1 MTKPYYGGQAVLE
14 GVMMQGP
21 KGKAI
26 VCRDAQGR
34 LVRKI
39 SSSASIREKYPIL
52 KCPIIRGCIA
62 FGESL
67 IKGMQDITWSAAQ
80 AGESEEDQLSKKDM
94 AIAIILAVVLTVV
107 LFIAIPVFAA
117 NYIRPYVGDF
127 GRSLAEG
134 LLRLAIFIGYVVAI
148 SRMSDIKRLFQYHGA
163 EHKTIFAYEAG
174 KVLTVENVRPYTT
187 IHPRCGTSFL
197 LMAMI
202 IMIIV
207 FTFVGRTDPLERILI
222 KILCMPIVAGVS
234 FEVYRL
240 PLKFPNNIF
249 VRALT
254 APGMWMQRLTTSE
267 PDDGQLAVAIASITS
282 VPGFPQEQIA
292 SMPEFYDPTKDMQ
305 AAQTSQFSQKG
316 ATQC

>member
-254 APGMWMQRLTTSE
+254 APGMWMQRLTTGE
-267 PDDGQLAVAIASITS
+267 PDDEQLAVAIASMTS

-292 SMPEFYDPTKDMQ
+292 FMPDFYDPAGEARTPE
-305 AAQTSQFSQKG
+305 TTQFSQEG